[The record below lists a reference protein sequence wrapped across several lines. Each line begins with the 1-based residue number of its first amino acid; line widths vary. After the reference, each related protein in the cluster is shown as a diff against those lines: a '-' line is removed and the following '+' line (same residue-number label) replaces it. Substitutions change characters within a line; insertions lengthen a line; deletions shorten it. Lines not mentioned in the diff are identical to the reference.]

1 MKKLLKCCYGL
12 LLAVTLPTVAW
23 SQQTETFPTSQSR
36 YVASASLGFNAV
48 GLPGVSLQ
56 EQLKQVGV
64 EAGVGRVLNKKG
76 SLLATLNAGFGHT
89 RYNGTKTYATANLEY
104 APTLIK
110 NLKASI
116 TLGAGIAANTSPS
129 DSWETNSNGAWSE
142 TSNVKLGPL
151 LATSLG
157 VKYKIN
163 NIITPTL
170 RYQLLIDG
178 NYNKSIPLL
187 PTSVIQ
193 FGNQFSF

>member
-1 MKKLLKCCYGL
+1 MKKLFKCCFGL
-12 LLAVTLPTVAW
+12 LLAGTVPTVAW
-23 SQQTETFPTSQSR
+23 SQQTEALPTLQPR

-64 EAGVGRVLNKKG
+64 EAGVGRVLNAKG
-76 SLLATLNAGFGHT
+76 SLLATLNLGFSDT
-89 RYNGTKTYATANLEY
+89 RYNGTKKYATANLEY

-110 NLKASI
+110 SLKASI
-116 TLGAGIAANTSPS
+116 TLGAGVAANTSPS
-129 DSWETNSNGAWSE
+129 DSWEVSTDGAWSE
-142 TSNVKLGPL
+142 TNNVKFGPL
-151 LATSLG
+151 LATGLG
-157 VKYKIN
+157 LKYKIN
-163 NIITPTL
+163 NFFTPTL

-178 NYNKSIPLL
+178 NYNKSVPLL